1 MGAQPT
7 HVSVK
12 YTVSMFFGLERGLS
26 PLPPLHPCPYISYYY
41 LGPRMLGVETTFKIP
56 RVKK

>member
-7 HVSVK
+7 HVSEIYGFHV
-12 YTVSMFFGLERGLS
+12 FWA
-26 PLPPLHPCPYISYYY
+26 LHPCPYISYYY
-41 LGPRMLGVETTFKIP
+41 QGPRMLGVETTFKIP